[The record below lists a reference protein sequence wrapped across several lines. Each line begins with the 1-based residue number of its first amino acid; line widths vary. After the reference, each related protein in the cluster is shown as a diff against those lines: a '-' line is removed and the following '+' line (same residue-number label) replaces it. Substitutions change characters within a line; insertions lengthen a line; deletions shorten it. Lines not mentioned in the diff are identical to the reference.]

1 MVLGFGMGGCYN
13 GGMSVNVGRVA
24 TVVAVMC
31 AAASLAITPETR
43 ADGALSV
50 GNAPDA
56 DVPTRLVVR
65 LASPG
70 TVRWQGSTWALP
82 AGVHVLGT
90 PYPWMRAPAV
100 AESGAGR
107 VEDAPS
113 VPVAQGR

>member
-1 MVLGFGMGGCYN
+1 MGGCYN
-13 GGMSVNVGRVA
+13 GGMNVNVRRVA

-31 AAASLAITPETR
+31 AAASLAITPETQ
-43 ADGALSV
+43 ADGALAV

-70 TVRWQGSTWALP
+70 TVRWRGKTWALP

-90 PYPWMRAPAV
+90 PYPWMRAPTV
-100 AESGAGR
+100 AEGGAGR